1 MATFHKRI
9 TFLIF
14 LGLMSLTLGPQTAL
28 GQARNGINLVGSRY
42 MYFTVTD
49 MATKF
54 MIRNPAATI
63 KIDDADRYDAWAQ
76 ILEKNADAIMTV
88 GKLDMDQLQEAR
100 DNGINLTERIVGFG
114 AVVIIVN
121 RDIPLTEIT
130 MANLRKI
137 FSGDYTNW
145 KELGGPN
152 QPITVLT
159 RDESLSGTEIFLR
172 ELALEGMPV
181 AQRALR
187 LAEKD
192 MVRAVKARPG
202 SIADARFGEAFRRGV
217 KGLVKVLAIKETAD
231 SPSVMPT
238 EASIKN
244 KSYPISGPLVL
255 YYQENSSKGTL
266 VKKFTDFCV
275 AEGVGTALAKK
286 KP

>member
-1 MATFHKRI
+1 MATVRH
-9 TFLIF
+9 
-14 LGLMSLTLGPQTAL
+14 GMSLFVFMALVSLSLGPQTCL
-28 GQARNGINLVGSRY
+28 GEARNVINLVGSRY
-42 MYFTVTD
+42 MYFSVTD
-49 MATKF
+49 MATRF
-54 MIRNPAATI
+54 MIRNPASTI
-63 KIDDADRYDAWAQ
+63 KIDDAERYEAWRE
-76 ILEKNADAIMTV
+76 ILEKSTDAIMTV
-88 GKLDMDQLQEAR
+88 GKLDKDQLQEAR
-100 DNGINLTERIVGFG
+100 DNGINLVERIIGFG

-121 RDIPLTEIT
+121 RDNPLNEIT
-130 MANLRKI
+130 MENLRKI
-137 FSGDYTNW
+137 FSGEYTNW

-172 ELALEGMPV
+172 ELALDGMPV
-181 AQRALR
+181 TQRALR

-217 KGLVKVLAIKETAD
+217 KGLVKVLAIKETPD

-255 YYQENSSKGTL
+255 YFPENSAKVTL
-266 VKKFTDFCV
+266 LNKFTDFCV

>member
-1 MATFHKRI
+1 MTTFHKRI
-9 TFLIF
+9 TFFIF
-14 LGLMSLTLGPQTAL
+14 LGLATLTLGPQTAL
-28 GQARNGINLVGSRY
+28 GEPRNAITLVGSRY

-54 MIRNPAATI
+54 MIRNPASTI
-63 KIDDADRYDAWAQ
+63 KIDDADRYDAWRQ
-76 ILEKNADAIMTV
+76 ILEKSTDAMMTV
-88 GKLDMDQLQEAR
+88 GKLDKDQLQEAR
-100 DNGINLTERIVGFG
+100 DNGIKLSERIVGFG

-121 RDIPLTEIT
+121 RENPLNEIT
-130 MANLRKI
+130 MENLRKI
-137 FSGDYTNW
+137 FSGEYTNW

-152 QPITVLT
+152 QPIAVLT

-172 ELALEGMPV
+172 ELALDGMPV

-217 KGLVKVLAIKETAD
+217 KGLVKVLAVKETAD

-255 YYQENSSKGTL
+255 YFPENSAKVTL
-266 VKKFTDFCV
+266 LKKFTDFCV